1 MMPTACAVPELIN
14 QPWRR
19 GSGGR
24 TQLAGPHNGKRR
36 RRDRGG
42 HNKASAQSRMAA
54 SATVAS
60 TRCHGPLVSTS
71 IGIPTERS
79 WNTSTGR
86 TTSGSSGGRSRPGRR
101 NRHNFRFPLIRPA
114 RRLNCE
120 LPQVHKFVSNPN
132 GPNSTRPDRFSFPK
146 TKNSKIG
153 RKPDKTVRYRHDEE
167 NCAYAAVDRFHSR
180 QCLRGEL

>member
-71 IGIPTERS
+71 NGIPTDHRIHLAEDNLWPER
-79 WNTSTGR
+79 
-86 TTSGSSGGRSRPGRR
+86 
-101 NRHNFRFPLIRPA
+101 LQKPA
-114 RRLNCE
+114 RDGKL
-120 LPQVHKFVSNPN
+120 V
-132 GPNSTRPDRFSFPK
+132 
-146 TKNSKIG
+146 
-153 RKPDKTVRYRHDEE
+153 
-167 NCAYAAVDRFHSR
+167 
-180 QCLRGEL
+180 

>member
-36 RRDRGG
+36 RRDWGG

-54 SATVAS
+54 SANVAS
-60 TRCHGPLVSTS
+60 KRCHGPLVSTS

-79 WNTSTGR
+79 LNTSAGEKTQAPVDS
-86 TTSGSSGGRSRPGRR
+86 T
-101 NRHNFRFPLIRPA
+101 
-114 RRLNCE
+114 
-120 LPQVHKFVSNPN
+120 
-132 GPNSTRPDRFSFPK
+132 TRPVGKD
-146 TKNSKIG
+146 G
-153 RKPDKTVRYRHDEE
+153 
-167 NCAYAAVDRFHSR
+167 
-180 QCLRGEL
+180 